1 MAPAAHLHD
10 TAPRRGLGRHALPLF
25 IVCSVAAHALMLT
38 TWTPSAPQLHN
49 GGGATLTIALSRPA
63 PVPELKSATPA
74 PAVAESTRR
83 TDAARRM
90 SRVSPAQDSA
100 VSDAVEKS
108 EPSPSPASAAS
119 LRQAMQIDSD
129 PTLNIAARVNL
140 ELARHFHYPAQAV
153 RRGWQGT
160 VTLGFRVSVDGVI
173 ENLHIAQSSGYA
185 LLDRAALGA
194 LGKVHAIALDSGT
207 LRAALDLQL
216 PVIYRLEES

>member
-1 MAPAAHLHD
+1 MTPAAHPHD
-10 TAPRRGLGRHALPLF
+10 TTPRRGPGRHALPLF
-25 IVCSVAAHALMLT
+25 IVCSVAMHVFMLAN
-38 TWTPSAPQLHN
+38 WTPSAPQVSS
-49 GGGATLTIALSRPA
+49 GGVTLTVALSRPA
-63 PVPELKSATPA
+63 PVPELKSDAPA
-74 PAVAESTRR
+74 PAVAEPPRR
-83 TDAARRM
+83 KDTARRM

-108 EPSPSPASAAS
+108 EPSPSPAGAAS
-119 LRQAMQIDSD
+119 LRQAMEIDSD